1 MPQNKIITNI
11 YSALSYNNIG
21 IIHFSYG
28 KPSVALSYF
37 NKAQTLLSK
46 GCTGVEDKDLQ
57 LFSSNYSSH
66 GQKVFYNIGVIS
78 LTVYPSQAYQILEQ
92 LKKSFTQ
99 CCDFKYWY
107 RVGQAELE
115 HYHETYNKISK

>member
-11 YSALSYNNIG
+11 YSALSYHNIG
-21 IIHFSYG
+21 IIHYSYG
-28 KPSVALSYF
+28 KPSLALHYF

-66 GQKVFYNIGVIS
+66 SHKIYYNLGIVS
-78 LTVYPSQAYQILEQ
+78 LGINQTQAYQIL
-92 LKKSFTQ
+92 
-99 CCDFKYWY
+99 
-107 RVGQAELE
+107 
-115 HYHETYNKISK
+115 

>member
-11 YSALSYNNIG
+11 YSSLSYNNIG
-21 IIHFSYG
+21 IIHYSYG

-57 LFSSNYSSH
+57 LFSSNYSNHS
-66 GQKVFYNIGVIS
+66 QKVFYNIGVVS
-78 LTVYPSQAYQILEQ
+78 LTVYPMQAYQILEQ
-92 LKKSFTQ
+92 LKKSYAQ

-107 RVGQAELE
+107 RIGQAELE
-115 HYHETYNKISK
+115 HYHGTYNKISK

>member
-11 YSALSYNNIG
+11 YSSLSYNNIG

-28 KPSVALSYF
+28 KSSVALSYL
-37 NKAQTLLSK
+37 NKAQTLLYK

-66 GQKVFYNIGVIS
+66 GYKIFYNMGVVS
-78 LTVYPSQAYQILEQ
+78 LGVYPTQAYQILEQ
-92 LKKSFTQ
+92 LKKSCTQ
-99 CCDFKYWY
+99 CSDYNYWY
-107 RVGQAELE
+107 RIGQSEL
-115 HYHETYNKISK
+115 

>member
-11 YSALSYNNIG
+11 YSSLSYNNIG

-28 KPSVALSYF
+28 KPSIALHYF

-66 GQKVFYNIGVIS
+66 GHKIHYNLGIVSLGVN
-78 LTVYPSQAYQILEQ
+78 PGQAYQML
-92 LKKSFTQ
+92 
-99 CCDFKYWY
+99 
-107 RVGQAELE
+107 
-115 HYHETYNKISK
+115 